1 MRKDEIN
8 GKAKEKLE
16 EETKRLERVLL
27 DSAIEVRKEAKLAQH
42 DLRRKTGISQ
52 PVISRMETG
61 EYSPHLNTLIKVL
74 YVMGYTLEIVPVD
87 KTQKK

>member
-8 GKAKEKLE
+8 GKAKEKFE

-27 DSAIEVRKEAKLAQH
+27 DSEIKVRKEAKLAQH
-42 DLRRKTGISQ
+42 ELRRKTGLSQ

-61 EYSPHLNTLIKVL
+61 VYSPHLNTLIKVL
-74 YVMGYTLEIVPVD
+74 YVMGYTLEIVPLD
-87 KTQKK
+87 KAKRK